1 MCQLRR
7 EKIPRVI
14 TSHPKNLD
22 DFQCIRLSPFIALIF
37 HTIENKFKTL

>member
-22 DFQCIRLSPFIALIF
+22 DFQCISPFIALIF
-37 HTIENKFKTL
+37 HTIENKFQTL

>member
-22 DFQCIRLSPFIALIF
+22 DFQCIRRDFIALIF